1 MALRAQ
7 QMELRRERILDAAEE
22 LIRTTGGTDFSVRT
36 LAAAAQVAPATPFN
50 LFASKDGLLYALLW
64 RNLGLIIEEG
74 LRFQSADPLNHVVE
88 AVTNAVDM
96 FLRDPGFMRPLY
108 KVLLGVSHAELRP
121 RFMERSTGYWR
132 ASIATIPESDLRVS
146 PAQRDALVFAMQAQF
161 IGLLEAWVQHEL
173 DDAAFGPQ
181 SVFGVLALVVA
192 LLESPARDKMLG
204 MLRNIPA
211 ESAAPVILP

>member
-1 MALRAQ
+1 
-7 QMELRRERILDAAEE
+7 MELRRERILDAAEE

-64 RNLGLIIEEG
+64 RNLGVIIEEG
-74 LRFQSADPLNHVVE
+74 LRFHSTDPLIHVVE

-121 RFMERSTGYWR
+121 RFMARSLGYWR
-132 ASIATIPESDLRVS
+132 AAIATIPERDLRLS

-173 DDAAFGPQ
+173 DDAAFRPQ

-192 LLESPARDKMLG
+192 LLESPARDRMLTI
-204 MLRNIPA
+204 LRDVPA
-211 ESAAPVILP
+211 HNALPIAPR